1 MNHLL
6 GSTKRTR
13 KLTIVKN
20 NKMDEEG
27 KNQKSKVTYVLDG
40 SRKKL
45 RSEDKDLRAIKA
57 ENLNVKLAGLKS
69 PKSR

>member
-1 MNHLL
+1 
-6 GSTKRTR
+6 
-13 KLTIVKN
+13 
-20 NKMDEEG
+20 MDEEG

-45 RSEDKDLRAIKA
+45 RPDDRDLRAIKA
-57 ENLNVKLAGLKS
+57 ENLSVKLAGLKS